1 MIAALALALAPGI
14 AEVAWSK
21 NGTLATLTTDGQ
33 LEIWSEKGF
42 STQKFARNIKG
53 TALAISEDGSVVAM
67 GAENNTLVWWTKAG
81 RWQGPYSKVLNGE
94 IGGIAI
100 SPDKKMLAGGCL
112 GTGFIYA
119 LSSETGDYKRVF
131 QEKGNGIGS
140 LEFSPDGKT
149 LAAGGQ
155 SWRLWDPIARA
166 ATRGGTPDSLLW
178 NQGGWTVQVSFSPKG
193 DLIAGVGVGVTA
205 DQGHPKTLSLRRASD
220 GSVVRTFRHKDL
232 IFNTVDYAP
241 DGKTITIGTKSGDV
255 LVVDGVSLKL
265 QSSWRAST
273 SPITSL
279 AYAPN
284 ANRLLIGDEAGNA
297 KMWTLKGEQ
306 LISYLRK

>member
-1 MIAALALALAPGI
+1 MIATLALAMAPGI
-14 AEVAWSK
+14 AEVAWAK

-33 LEIWSEKGF
+33 LEIWSEKGH

-53 TALAISEDGSVVAM
+53 TALAISDDGSVVAI
-67 GAENNTLVWWTKAG
+67 GAENNTLIWWTKAG

-131 QEKGNGIGS
+131 QEKGNGISS
-140 LEFSPDGKT
+140 LEFAPDGKT

-155 SWRLWDPIARA
+155 SLRLWDPIARA
-166 ATRGGTPDSLLW
+166 ATRGGTPESLVW

-193 DLIAGVGVGVTA
+193 DTLAGIGVGGSA
-205 DQGHPKTLSLRRASD
+205 DQGYPKTLSIRRTSD
-220 GSVVRTFRHKDL
+220 GSVVRTFRDKEQ
-232 IFNTVDYAP
+232 IFNSVDYAP
-241 DGKTITIGTKSGDV
+241 DGKTIAVGTKSGDV
-255 LVVDGVSLKL
+255 LVVDAGSLEL
-265 QSSWRAST
+265 QGSWIASN
-273 SPITSL
+273 SPVTSL

-284 ANRLLIGDEAGNA
+284 SNRLLIGDEAGNA
-297 KMWTLKGEQ
+297 KMWTLKGQQ
-306 LISYLRK
+306 LLTYLGK